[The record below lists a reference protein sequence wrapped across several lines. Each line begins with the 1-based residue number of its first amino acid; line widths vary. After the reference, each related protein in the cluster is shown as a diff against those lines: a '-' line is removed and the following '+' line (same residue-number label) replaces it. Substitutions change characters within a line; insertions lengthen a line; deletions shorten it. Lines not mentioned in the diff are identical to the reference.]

1 MGLIF
6 WRYPHPTNCRLA
18 DVLSSTNYLLNR
30 KPQENNHVLLIFPQ
44 QCFDLSICH
53 FPVHYSAQN
62 TLELNWSLCCE
73 ELTLPMIDSN
83 SWNRVENLGSTAQ
96 TWLSVDL
103 RSMHGEADVT
113 LAERKRATSISYLQ
127 YVEQD
132 WVQIGTVRHLHARD
146 EVYLFSRT
154 KRGKAKQYTNHNS
167 VLATVVVTE

>member
-44 QCFDLSICH
+44 QFFDLSICH

-83 SWNRVENLGSTAQ
+83 SWNCVENLGSTAQ

-103 RSMHGEADVT
+103 RSMHGEADAT
-113 LAERKRATSISYLQ
+113 LVERKSYFYFLSAICWTRLSP
-127 YVEQD
+127 D
-132 WVQIGTVRHLHARD
+132 WHSSTPACEGWGLFIFQHNKRKSKTVH
-146 EVYLFSRT
+146 
-154 KRGKAKQYTNHNS
+154 
-167 VLATVVVTE
+167 